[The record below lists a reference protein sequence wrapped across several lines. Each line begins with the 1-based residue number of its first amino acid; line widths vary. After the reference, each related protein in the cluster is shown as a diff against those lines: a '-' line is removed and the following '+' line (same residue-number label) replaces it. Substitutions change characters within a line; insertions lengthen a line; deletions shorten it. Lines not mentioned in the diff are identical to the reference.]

1 MSDLTMKIISRRDFQ
16 IPAVALLAFVT
27 PFQATMVTAASDDT
41 EYKKIKETQTL
52 EEVVVYGRRERK
64 VFERDYKSVA
74 GKRIFDGPYGN
85 VKFIVAIGQELKN
98 RGEKKRVFTRGIKM
112 PQSYSSSSLDR
123 YHYPA
128 TDDCGIEKFKFYEG
142 GEFRALGYKQGAKE
156 VLLDVM
162 TGGGPFSAPGVWGP
176 YDQVMGRRH
185 KMKMIMGD
193 AKSDGMGLME
203 SGYAIGMKAKLPT
216 YELQRY
222 GDSFSIAIDSTGQ
235 CLVDKTD
242 EEAASR
248 LISGR
253 TN

>member
-1 MSDLTMKIISRRDFQ
+1 MKTTITRKDFQ
-16 IPAVALLAFVT
+16 LVSIIATLALFTCLPTPAV
-27 PFQATMVTAASDDT
+27 QAVSKDS
-41 EYKKIKETQTL
+41 EYKKLKETQTL
-52 EEVVVYGRRERK
+52 EEVVVTATRQKK

-74 GKRIFDGPYGN
+74 GKRVFDGPYGN
-85 VKFIVAIGQELKN
+85 EKFIIAIGQELKN

-112 PQSYSSSSLDR
+112 PQDYASSSLDR

-142 GEFRALGYKQGAKE
+142 GEFRALGYRQGEKE
-156 VLLDVM
+156 VILDVM
-162 TGGGPFSAPGVWGP
+162 TGGGPFSAPGIWGP
-176 YDQVMGRRH
+176 YDQIMGRHH

-193 AKSDGMGLME
+193 AKTDGMGLME

-216 YELQRY
+216 YELQQY
-222 GDSFSIAIDSTGQ
+222 GDNFSIAIDNTGQ

-242 EEAASR
+242 EEAANR
-248 LISGR
+248 LISGK

>member
-1 MSDLTMKIISRRDFQ
+1 MKTITTRRKVQ
-16 IPAVALLAFVT
+16 LLAII
-27 PFQATMVTAASDDT
+27 ATFAFISPLQTVVVNAASDDA
-41 EYKKIKETQTL
+41 EFKKIKNTQTL
-52 EEVVVYGRRERK
+52 EEVVVYARREKK

-85 VKFIVAIGQELKN
+85 VTYIIAIGQELKN

-112 PQSYSSSSLDR
+112 PQSYASSSLDR
-123 YHYPA
+123 YHYPI
-128 TDDCGIEKFKFYEG
+128 TDACGIEKFKFYEG
-142 GEFRALGYKQGAKE
+142 GNFRALAFKQGEKE
-156 VLLDVM
+156 MLLDVM

-193 AKSDGMGLME
+193 AKTDGMGLMQ

-216 YELQRY
+216 YELQQY
-222 GDSFSIAIDSTGQ
+222 GDNFSIAIENTGQ

-242 EEAASR
+242 EEAANR

-253 TN
+253 SN

>member
-1 MSDLTMKIISRRDFQ
+1 MKTTIKRHNFQLISAITTLTLCASLN
-16 IPAVALLAFVT
+16 PTAF
-27 PFQATMVTAASDDT
+27 AADKDAD
-41 EYKKIKETQTL
+41 YKKIKDTQTL
-52 EEVVVYGRRERK
+52 EEVVVTAVRQRK
-64 VFERDYKSVA
+64 VFERDYAAVA

-85 VKFIVAIGQELKN
+85 EKFIIAIGQELKN

-112 PQSYSSSSLDR
+112 PQSFSSSSLDR
-123 YHYPA
+123 YHYPV
-128 TDDCGIEKFKFYEG
+128 DDECGIEKFKFYEG
-142 GEFRALGYKQGAKE
+142 GDFRALGYKQGEKE
-156 VLLDVM
+156 VILDVM

-176 YDQVMGRRH
+176 YDQIMGRRH

-216 YELQRY
+216 YELQQY
-222 GDSFSIAIDSTGQ
+222 GDNFNIAIDNVGQ

-242 EEAASR
+242 KEAADR
-248 LISGR
+248 LISGNS